1 VDYETN
7 FCENETCTSGSTAYK
22 GETSENGEKGE
33 KGEDF
38 QSENAQSDQMDS
50 SL

>member
-22 GETSENGEKGE
+22 GETGEKGE
-33 KGEDF
+33 KGEDS
-38 QSENAQSDQMDS
+38 QSENTQSDQMDS